1 MLKVFPQKYV
11 FFSTAAGPA
20 QCYYCLE
27 NDSATCSANQRV
39 QTCATD
45 ASSLGTTHCG
55 SAAGKYRDR
64 RGNINFG
71 VVRGCINCAGIIFS
85 FKLSISKEKEGKSL
99 LTVDKH
105 PICRPW
111 FM

>member
-1 MLKVFPQKYV
+1 MQLTQVHLVQLTV
-11 FFSTAAGPA
+11 AR
-20 QCYYCLE
+20 QLE
-27 NDSATCSANQRV
+27 NIATGVEIS
-39 QTCATD
+39 TLGSSED
-45 ASSLGTTHCG
+45 ASTVLVL
-55 SAAGKYRDR
+55 
-64 RGNINFG
+64 F
-71 VVRGCINCAGIIFS
+71 FS